1 MWRIAR
7 NISTA
12 WVDATLLRSKQ
23 PSSAADGAGGSMARG
38 SSGAGVCPTETF
50 AAWVPVASVTRKH
63 ALSARI
69 HAAVAAALLVLLL
82 GSDAAA
88 QTPEHVAPDDAGA
101 ACDEII
107 LFHREGCPHCERAH
121 AFLDDLE
128 LEHPEL
134 EVMRFDIQQDTR
146 ARARFLELSE
156 QNGITR
162 PGVPS
167 FLVCDQFTVGF
178 DRPETTGEIIR
189 MQLGGDSVSIEEQF
203 DELTQGRFSDFSVE
217 TLGLPLFTIAIG
229 LVDGFNPC
237 AMWVLTFLLS
247 LLVGIGS
254 RRRMVLIAGTFVL
267 VSGLMYFAFMAAWL
281 NAFLLIGYSRPLQLT
296 LGGLALLIGAVHIKD
311 FLAFQRGITLS
322 IPESAKPTLFVRMR
336 RVVTA
341 QNVPASL
348 LGVALLAIL
357 VNVVELLCTAGLP
370 AIFTQILT
378 LRDLSAL
385 EYYGYLALYNVAYVL
400 DDALMVAAAVFT
412 LARWRMQERQ
422 GRWLKLVSGLVISA
436 LGAVLVFAPQRLV

>member
-1 MWRIAR
+1 VA
-7 NISTA
+7 SL
-12 WVDATLLRSKQ
+12 TLNH
-23 PSSAADGAGGSMARG
+23 A
-38 SSGAGVCPTETF
+38 
-50 AAWVPVASVTRKH
+50 VPV
-63 ALSARI
+63 RI
-69 HAAVAAALLVLLL
+69 YAAVVAAVLLL
-82 GSDAAA
+82 LPGNGSAA
-88 QTPEHVAPDDAGA
+88 QIPEHAAPRGAGA
-101 ACDEII
+101 ACDEIV

-128 LEHPEL
+128 LENPEIA
-134 EVMRFDIQQDTR
+134 VMRLDIERDPK
-146 ARARFLELSE
+146 ARARFLELSD

-162 PGVPS
+162 PGVPA
-167 FLVCDQFTVGF
+167 FLVCNQFTVGF

-189 MQLGGDSVSIEEQF
+189 MQLGGGSVSIEEQF
-203 DELTQGRFSDFSVE
+203 DELTRGRFSNFSVE

-267 VSGLMYFAFMAAWL
+267 VSGFMYFAFMAAWL

-296 LGGLALLIGAVHIKD
+296 LGGLAVLIGAVHIKD
-311 FLAFQRGITLS
+311 FLAFKRGITLS
-322 IPESAKPTLFVRMR
+322 IPESAKPTLFSRMR

-341 QNVPASL
+341 ENTVASL
-348 LGVALLAIL
+348 FGVALLAIL

-370 AIFTQILT
+370 AIFVQILT

-436 LGAVLVFAPQRLV
+436 LGAVLLFAPQWLV